1 MKKNFYKEYQKKQKL
16 AQNYSENDKIIVENQ
31 SILLKLLSYLI
42 AFILG
47 TFKIL
52 LFIGIITLLS
62 IGATVI
68 FNNLMKTNLINGIG
82 GNLWKRNYYYLWY
95 LY

>member
-82 GNLWKRNYYYLWY
+82 GNL
-95 LY
+95 

>member
-1 MKKNFYKEYQKKQKL
+1 MKKNFYKEFQKRQKI
-16 AQNYSENDKIIVENQ
+16 AQNYNVNDKIVVENQ
-31 SILLKLLSYLI
+31 STLLKLLSYLI

-52 LFIGIITLLS
+52 LFIGIIALLS

-68 FNNLMKTNLINGIG
+68 FNNVLQINLINMIG
-82 GNLWKRNYYYLWY
+82 GNQ
-95 LY
+95 

>member
-1 MKKNFYKEYQKKQKL
+1 MKKNFYKEYQKRQKL
-16 AQNYSENDKIIVENQ
+16 AQNYSENDKIVVENQ
-31 SILLKLLSYLI
+31 STLLKLLSYLI

-52 LFIGIITLLS
+52 LFVGIIALLS

-68 FNNLMKTNLINGIG
+68 FNNLLQINLINMIG
-82 GNLWKRNYYYLWY
+82 GNL
-95 LY
+95 

>member
-16 AQNYSENDKIIVENQ
+16 TQNYSENDKIIVENQ

-52 LFIGIITLLS
+52 LFIGVIALLS

-82 GNLWKRNYYYLWY
+82 GNL
-95 LY
+95 